1 MIRLRPELLRS
12 YGLAIAVTI
21 LAFLVRLFLWPL
33 VGPTSPFMLF
43 VPAIMIS
50 AWYGGLGP
58 GLLSTVLSGLLAE
71 YFILPPGTST
81 LSGDSSNL
89 SRLMVFVFV
98 ALTISLV
105 ALARKR
111 AEQVL
116 RESNRKVSTVL
127 DSITD
132 SYYALDP
139 DWRFTDINQ
148 NALSY
153 LRMARE
159 DLIGQNIWE
168 RFPQAVGNGTY
179 EQFHRA
185 VAEQKH
191 RHFEIASALSPDK
204 WFEIHAYPSETGLS
218 IYSRDIT
225 ERKLA
230 ELERAEL
237 LAREQE
243 ARAEAEAAN
252 RAKDE
257 FLAMVSHE
265 LRTPLSSILIW
276 VRMLSSGKLDKDTSM
291 DALEAVA
298 ENVKLLSKLIED
310 LLDIS
315 RLTTGKLRLDP
326 RPIDLRPVIE
336 AAITVARPA
345 ADAKSIKVEAA
356 LEPLASLVL
365 GDPDRLQQVV
375 WNLLSNSVK
384 FTPEGGRVQV
394 RLEQRDS
401 SALISVKDNGC
412 GISEEFLPHVFER
425 FYQINERGAPGGL
438 GLGLAIARQLVEM
451 HGGTIHAESAGE
463 GRGCTLTVR
472 LPIAAIKTEELTL
485 EAPDAEAEKTAT
497 ART

>member
-1 MIRLRPELLRS
+1 
-12 YGLAIAVTI
+12 
-21 LAFLVRLFLWPL
+21 
-33 VGPTSPFMLF
+33 
-43 VPAIMIS
+43 MIS

-71 YFILPPGTST
+71 YFILPTGTST
-81 LSGDSSNL
+81 LSGNSTNL
-89 SRLMVFVFV
+89 SRLVVFVFV

-111 AEQVL
+111 AEQAL
-116 RESNRKVSTVL
+116 QESNRRVRRVL

-132 SYYALDP
+132 SYYALDR
-139 DWRFTDINQ
+139 DWRFADINQ
-148 NALSY
+148 NALSH
-153 LRMARE
+153 LRIARE

-168 RFPQAVGNGTY
+168 RFPKAVENGTY

-185 VAEQKH
+185 VAERKH
-191 RHFEIASALSPDK
+191 RHFEIASALSPNK

-218 IYSRDIT
+218 VYFRDIS

-243 ARAEAEAAN
+243 ARAEAEDAN

-265 LRTPLSSILIW
+265 LRTPLSSMLIW

-291 DALEAVA
+291 DALESVA

-356 LEPLASLVL
+356 LEALAGPVL

-384 FTPEGGRVQV
+384 FAPEGGRVQV

-401 SALISVKDNGC
+401 SALVSVKDNGC
-412 GISEEFLPHVFER
+412 GISKEFLPHVFER
-425 FYQINERGAPGGL
+425 FYQVNQRGAPGGL
-438 GLGLAIARQLVEM
+438 GLGLAIVRQLVEM

-463 GRGCTLTVR
+463 GRGCTFTVR
-472 LPIAAIKTEELTL
+472 LPITARRREEQAL
-485 EAPDAEAEKTAT
+485 EAPDREAEKSST